1 MGQGATAFSITGGNG
16 GVFIDDTDA
25 HAGSFFAVQAVGGA
39 AAVINNSGT
48 TSNIDDF
55 DATITIDS
63 GQTIYGR
70 FTAVKL
76 SSGKAIAYTK

>member
-16 GVFIDDTDA
+16 GVLIDDTAA
-25 HAGSFFAVQAVGGA
+25 HTGSFFAIQAVGGA

-63 GQTIYGR
+63 GQTVYGR
-70 FTAVKL
+70 YTSITL
-76 SSGKAIAYTK
+76 SSGKVIAYTK

>member
-1 MGQGATAFSITGGNG
+1 MGQGATASSLTAVNG
-16 GVFIDDTDA
+16 AVMIDDTAA
-25 HAGSFFAVQAVGGA
+25 HTGSFMAIQAIGGA

-55 DATITIDS
+55 DATINLDS

-70 FTAVKL
+70 FSQITL
-76 SSGKAIAYTK
+76 SSGKVLAYKR

>member
-1 MGQGATAFSITGGNG
+1 MGQGATASSLTAING
-16 GVFIDDTDA
+16 AVLIDDTA
-25 HAGSFFAVQAVGGA
+25 EHTGAFMAIQAVGGA

-70 FTAVKL
+70 FSQIKL
-76 SSGKAIAYTK
+76 SSGKVIAYKR